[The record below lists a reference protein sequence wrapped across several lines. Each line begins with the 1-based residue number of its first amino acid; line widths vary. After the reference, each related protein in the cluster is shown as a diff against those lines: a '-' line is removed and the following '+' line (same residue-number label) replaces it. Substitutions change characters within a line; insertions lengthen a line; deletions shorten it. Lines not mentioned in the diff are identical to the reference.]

1 MMSPPSRILKKNMNR
16 MVGESDYLHGV
27 GKDIELGEIVK
38 GGMDSQ
44 FGALLYKT
52 LEEIE
57 RANYAELVNTSPY
70 RVFRQVQIRAEL
82 RVAQYIKAKLES
94 YVVNSDALIENLK
107 ELDDEE

>member
-1 MMSPPSRILKKNMNR
+1 MRPPSRSLKKTMSK
-16 MVGESDYLHGV
+16 MVGERDYLSGV
-27 GKDIELGEIVK
+27 GKDLELGEVVK

-57 RANYAELVNTSPY
+57 RANYAELVGTSPY

-82 RVAQYIKAKLES
+82 RVAQYIKSRLES

-107 ELDDEE
+107 EFEDAQ